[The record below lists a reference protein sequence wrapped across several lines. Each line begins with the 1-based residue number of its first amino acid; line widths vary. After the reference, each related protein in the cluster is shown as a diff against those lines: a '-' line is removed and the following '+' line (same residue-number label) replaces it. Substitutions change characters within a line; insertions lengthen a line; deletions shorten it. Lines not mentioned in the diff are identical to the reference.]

1 MILFKI
7 FISAFLIDNVVL
19 MRFLALCPFV
29 GMSTD
34 EDKSIGMGMAV
45 TFVMVLATAVTWP
58 IFRFILSKDGIFGT
72 FTIGNAGSG
81 GVTGSLEFLQI
92 LVFILVIA
100 SLVQLVEF
108 FLKKMVPGLYSAMGI
123 YLALITTNCAIL
135 AVTLDA
141 SNNIC
146 LFTGKSYTFIE
157 SLVYAAGAATGF
169 LLSMLLLAGIRRRI
183 KTSPVPAFLKGT
195 PILFITASLLSIA
208 FMGFGGLVK

>member
-7 FISAFLIDNVVL
+7 FISALLIDNVVL
-19 MRFLALCPFV
+19 MRFLALCPFI

-34 EDKSIGMGMAV
+34 EDKSTGMGLAV
-45 TFVMVLATAVTWP
+45 TFVTVLATAVTWP
-58 IFRFILSKDGIFGT
+58 IYRYILSKDGIFGT
-72 FTIGNAGSG
+72 FTMPG
-81 GVTGSLEFLQI
+81 GVEGSLEFLQI

-108 FLKKMVPGLYSAMGI
+108 FLKKAIPGLYRAMGI

-141 SNNIC
+141 VNNTC
-146 LFTGKSYTFIE
+146 PFTGTSYTFIQ
-157 SLVYAAGAATGF
+157 SLVYAVGVALGF
-169 LLSMLLLAGIRRRI
+169 LLSLLLMAGIRRRI
-183 KTSPVPAFLKGT
+183 KTSPVPNFLKGT
-195 PILFITASLLSIA
+195 PILFITAALLSMA